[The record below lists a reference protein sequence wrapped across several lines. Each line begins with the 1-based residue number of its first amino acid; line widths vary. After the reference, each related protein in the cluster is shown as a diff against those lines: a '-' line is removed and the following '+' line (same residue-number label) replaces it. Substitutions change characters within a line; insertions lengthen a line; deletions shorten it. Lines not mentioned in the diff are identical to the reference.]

1 MLGNYFYNATIKR
14 VVSVFGTLFNN
25 VKIARHDSTNKQT
38 NQIHVPISYGP
49 KEKFLARI
57 RGGEAGLRE
66 GTTGLA
72 IKLPRMSFEMTSIDY
87 DSSIKLNKLNK
98 IHVGNIAE
106 SFTSGTRSTL
116 FQSVPYNI
124 GMSLSI
130 YSKNQ
135 DDALQILEQ
144 ILPTFNP
151 EYTVTIKDI
160 DGPNSKTDV
169 PFILNGIGLEDDYEG
184 DLQTRRAVIYTLDF
198 TIKARFAP
206 GVGRSAVIK
215 RVQTQLADFTIL
227 SSEDQSPKDS
237 FLSQVTVSADSPN
250 DSPSTFISF
259 IDPDTTYK
267 LVFES
272 APSFSNGQLVIG
284 LTSGVGATVLVTSDS
299 PKEVLV
305 KNLEGLFTVG
315 ETITNLDSPI
325 RSGVLAGIDAS

>member
-57 RGGEAGLRE
+57 KGGEAGLRNV
-66 GTTGLA
+66 TTGIA
-72 IKLPRMSFEMTSIDY
+72 IKLPRMSFEMNSIQY
-87 DSSIKLNKLNK
+87 DSSIKLNKLNRT
-98 IHVGNIAE
+98 HVIDRSNDPI
-106 SFTSGTRSTL
+106 SGTKTTL
-116 FQSVPYNI
+116 FQSVPYQI

-135 DDALQILEQ
+135 DDALQVLEQ

-160 DGPNSKTDV
+160 DGPGSKTDV
-169 PFILNGIGLEDDYEG
+169 PFILNSISLEDDYEG

-206 GVGRSAVIK
+206 GVGRSAIIK
-215 RVQTQLADFTIL
+215 RVQTQLADFDVISDTN
-227 SSEDQSPKDS
+227 QSPKQS
-237 FLSQVTVSADSPN
+237 FFSQITVSADSPD
-250 DSPSTFISF
+250 DSPRTFVSF
-259 IDPDTTYK
+259 VDPDEEYK
-267 LVFES
+267 LVFSDSPAFS
-272 APSFSNGQLVIG
+272 ARELVVG
-284 LTSGVGATVLVTSDS
+284 LTSGVGATITRSGDS
-299 PKEVLV
+299 PGELFAR
-305 KNLEGLFTVG
+305 NLEGLFTKG
-315 ETITNLDSPI
+315 ETVTNLDSPFI
-325 RSGVLAGIDAS
+325 TGTLEGIDKS

>member
-66 GTTGLA
+66 GTTGIA
-72 IKLPRMSFEMTSIDY
+72 IKLPRMSFEMNAIDY
-87 DSSIKLNKLNK
+87 DSTIKLNKLNK
-98 IHVGNIAE
+98 VHIGNIAD
-106 SFTSGTRSTL
+106 SFTSGSRSTL

-124 GMSLSI
+124 GMTLSI

-160 DGPNSKTDV
+160 DGP
-169 PFILNGIGLEDDYEG
+169 
-184 DLQTRRAVIYTLDF
+184 
-198 TIKARFAP
+198 KAIVKFDNH
-206 GVGRSAVIK
+206 GTKKLIS
-215 RVQTQLADFTIL
+215 
-227 SSEDQSPKDS
+227 S
-237 FLSQVTVSADSPN
+237 FLRP
-250 DSPSTFISF
+250 
-259 IDPDTTYK
+259 
-267 LVFES
+267 L
-272 APSFSNGQLVIG
+272 
-284 LTSGVGATVLVTSDS
+284 
-299 PKEVLV
+299 
-305 KNLEGLFTVG
+305 
-315 ETITNLDSPI
+315 
-325 RSGVLAGIDAS
+325 